1 MKQVLKLV
9 GFVILFVLVFNVWI
23 SEAGAGCGGCD
34 AGGAKVDA
42 VTEASPVS
50 FKAEVICLGCSLKK
64 GQGAKANCSL
74 YGHVNA
80 LKSEDGR
87 IWTILENDVST
98 DLINSHEYAGKKIEI
113 TGKKFG
119 GTQVIEI
126 ETFKIIEE

>member
-1 MKQVLKLV
+1 MKQILKLA
-9 GFVILFVLVFNVWI
+9 GFAILLILVLNVWT
-23 SEAGAGCGGCD
+23 SEASANCGGCG
-34 AGGAKVDA
+34 AGVAKVDA
-42 VTEASPVS
+42 ITEASPVS
-50 FKAEVICLGCSLKK
+50 FNAKVICLGCALKK

-87 IWTILENDVST
+87 IWTILENDIST
-98 DLINSHEYAGKKIEI
+98 DLINLHEYAGKQVEI

-126 ETFKIIEE
+126 ETFKIVGE

>member
-1 MKQVLKLV
+1 RQVLKLV
-9 GFVILFVLVFNVWI
+9 GFIILLVLVLNVWI
-23 SEAGAGCGGCD
+23 SEAAAANCGGC
-34 AGGAKVDA
+34 GEGEAKVDA

-50 FKAEVICLGCSLKK
+50 FKAKVICLGCALKK

-74 YGHVNA
+74 YGHVNV

-87 IWTILENDVST
+87 IWTILENDIST
-98 DLINSHEYAGKKIEI
+98 DLINSHEYAGKQIEI

-126 ETFKIIEE
+126 ESLKLVE

>member
-1 MKQVLKLV
+1 MKQILKLV
-9 GFVILFVLVFNVWI
+9 GFAILLVLVLNVWI
-23 SEAGAGCGGCD
+23 SEASANCGGC
-34 AGGAKVDA
+34 GTGEAKLDT

-50 FKAEVICLGCSLKK
+50 FKAGVICLGCALKK

-98 DLINSHEYAGKKIEI
+98 ELISSHEYAGKDVEI

-126 ETFKIIEE
+126 ETFKIVGK

>member
-1 MKQVLKLV
+1 MKATFRLL
-9 GFVILFVLVFNVWI
+9 GFVVSLALLSNVWTG
-23 SEAGAGCGGCD
+23 EAYAGCGGCG
-34 AGGAKVDA
+34 AEGGQVDV

-50 FKAEVICLGCSLKK
+50 FKAEVICIGCSLKK

-80 LKSEDGR
+80 LKTEDGR

-98 DLINSHEYAGKKIEI
+98 DLINSHEYAGKQIEI
-113 TGKKFG
+113 MGKKFG

-126 ETFKIIEE
+126 ESFKLIGE